1 MKTLGVNRDSA
12 FEPRASRCCRSFT
25 NPNQDFAQFKAE
37 NEHSGAGYGDACG
50 MQVGKV
56 LNPDL
61 PKTLVFKTS
70 FSVTSKLIN

>member
-56 LNPDL
+56 LKYP
-61 PKTLVFKTS
+61 
-70 FSVTSKLIN
+70 